1 MQGSDPRTAD
11 LNTREPTAEGPVP
24 SASTEEENQLES
36 LTQTISNL
44 VGILMGL
51 VGAVGAGFFVYGA
64 YQYLTAGGAPHQME
78 RGKSAMM
85 TAIAGIVL
93 ALVAYGIVELVMNAV
108 VDPVINVDDALPE
121 PTPDSS
127 S

>member
-1 MQGSDPRTAD
+1 MQGSDQQPGPTD
-11 LNTREPTAEGPVP
+11 TRERHAEGAIP
-24 SASTEEENQLES
+24 SADAEEENQLEN
-36 LTQTISNL
+36 LTQTISNI

-51 VGAVGAGFFVYGA
+51 VGTVGAGFFVYGA

-108 VDPVINVDDALPE
+108 VDPVIDVDDVLPE
-121 PTPDSS
+121 PTPDS
-127 S
+127 

>member
-1 MQGSDPRTAD
+1 MQGSDPRKSD
-11 LNTREPTAEGPVP
+11 LNDRQPTAEGSVP
-24 SASTEEENQLES
+24 SASTEEENQLEN

-108 VDPVINVDDALPE
+108 VDPVIDPTLPE